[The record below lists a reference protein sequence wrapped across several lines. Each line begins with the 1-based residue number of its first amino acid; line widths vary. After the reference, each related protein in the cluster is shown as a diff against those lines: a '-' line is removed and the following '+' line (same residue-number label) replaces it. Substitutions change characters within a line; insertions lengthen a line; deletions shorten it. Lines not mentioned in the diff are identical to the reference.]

1 MPHRRF
7 GLHRTVDHVRR
18 YRHIMAVLM
27 KHGIADVGGSLSARV
42 RAAFHRSIKPQAPG
56 AHARSRPER
65 IRLAMEELGPT
76 FIKLGQILSTRPDLL
91 SPEYIEQLEMLQDRV
106 PPVALPLIREEV
118 ETQLGGKLEDIFGSF
133 DHEPL
138 AAGSIAQVHRAVTR
152 DGRQAVVKIRRPG
165 IVKTLRTECEMLEG
179 LAGLIKTAFFGDGL
193 LDPQRM
199 VQEFTEAVMREVDL
213 SAERRN
219 QERFFANFADVEGI
233 RIPAVFRE
241 YCSEGVL
248 TMEYVGGIKPSNLAA
263 LDAGGYD
270 RKLLAR
276 RGADF
281 VFRQIFSI
289 GFFHA
294 DPHPGNFFM
303 LPGNIV
309 AAMDFG
315 QVARLTSVDRVILQD
330 LVLCVV
336 DGNAVGLVRTLQRH
350 QLLGEDTEPAE
361 LTRDA
366 EELLDR
372 YWNLAIADI
381 PFRQVLTEI
390 FELIRK
396 HRVSPP
402 AEFTLMLKSLMT
414 IESFAKSLDPDFE
427 IVENLKPYA
436 ARFKRQRLD
445 PRRLLREAHG
455 TLAELHELANR
466 MPEDLNAILTK
477 MRHGQIQMRVQHE
490 HLENLVTTLDKSSNR
505 ISFALIIAAL
515 LVGSSL
521 LVPQQGSLFGL
532 LHMQA
537 LGVLGFT
544 VAAIMGFWLLVS
556 IMKSRKL

>member
-1 MPHRRF
+1 MSYRRF

-42 RAAFHRSIKPQAPG
+42 RAAFHRSVKPQAPG
-56 AHARSRPER
+56 ARSRPER

-76 FIKLGQILSTRPDLL
+76 FIKFGQILSTRPDLL

-118 ETQLGGKLEDIFGSF
+118 EAQLGGKLEDIFGSF

-179 LAGLIKTAFFGDGL
+179 LAGFIKTAFFGDGL

-199 VQEFTEAVMREVDL
+199 VREFTEAVMREVDL

-219 QERFFANFADVEGI
+219 QERFFANFAGVEGI

-263 LDAGGYD
+263 LSAGGYD

-281 VFRQIFSI
+281 VFRQVFDI

-303 LPGNIV
+303 LPGNVI

-315 QVARLTSVDRVILQD
+315 QVARLTGTDRAMLQD

-336 DGNAVGLVRTLQRH
+336 DQNAIRLVRTLQRH
-350 QLLGEDTEPAE
+350 QLLGEDTDPAG
-361 LTRDA
+361 LTRDT
-366 EELLDR
+366 EELLDC
-372 YWNLAIADI
+372 YGNLPIADV
-381 PFRQVLTEI
+381 PFREVLTGV

-396 HRVSPP
+396 HRISPP

-427 IVENLKPYA
+427 SVENLKPYA

-455 TLAELHELANR
+455 TLAELHDLANR

-477 MRHGQIQMRVQHE
+477 MRHGQIQMRVHHE

-532 LHMQA
+532 LHMQT

-544 VAAIMGFWLLVS
+544 VAAIMGLWLLLS